1 MPLTGLGRSAS
12 VSAGTLA
19 HAADRV
25 ILDRQA
31 LAPFIRSCMPHGVR
45 HPGGETDRQSPCR
58 GRAARILA
66 RTIRMPPVSSI
77 WIPGRRWAPALGHPT
92 VRNPVGGHARE
103 RHGGARRRGPDHQG
117 AGGYGCPGA
126 SVLYL
131 GITLSDERGEGERA
145 HCRRSARMATP
156 RRSPVEVLRSGCSAR
171 MSCREGS
178 PNDVALPAQCLTAL
192 DRGSCAASA
201 AAGGPSRRST
211 GRDRPVGDRHLPN
224 GQNSGASATR
234 RTDNPVRGVVRPYL
248 RLATLRV
255 NGFIGGV
262 SDVGRITTPCR

>member
-1 MPLTGLGRSAS
+1 MTKR
-12 VSAGTLA
+12 LA
-19 HAADRV
+19 AHHSHAADRV

-45 HPGGETDRQSPCR
+45 HPGGETGRQSPCR

-103 RHGGARRRGPDHQG
+103 RHGGAGRRGPDHQG
-117 AGGYGCPGA
+117 AGGYGCPEA

-145 HCRRSARMATP
+145 QCRRYAQTSARCRSRRWPSRFGHSVASTSRADEDRWLHP
-156 RRSPVEVLRSGCSAR
+156 GADGRRSG
-171 MSCREGS
+171 
-178 PNDVALPAQCLTAL
+178 Q
-192 DRGSCAASA
+192 
-201 AAGGPSRRST
+201 SR
-211 GRDRPVGDRHLPN
+211 
-224 GQNSGASATR
+224 
-234 RTDNPVRGVVRPYL
+234 
-248 RLATLRV
+248 
-255 NGFIGGV
+255 
-262 SDVGRITTPCR
+262 

>member
-1 MPLTGLGRSAS
+1 VRRPRIRQMLPDDQACGGERPISLHIYTSEPYM
-12 VSAGTLA
+12 GTRA

-77 WIPGRRWAPALGHPT
+77 WIPGRRWAPALDHPT

-103 RHGGARRRGPDHQG
+103 RHGGAGRRGPDHQG

-145 HCRRSARMATP
+145 HCRLIETLGRRYEPGRDGSELGRSVKRS
-156 RRSPVEVLRSGCSAR
+156 RRAGSSSACRPAGLGFRTTCRPAGTSPW
-171 MSCREGS
+171 
-178 PNDVALPAQCLTAL
+178 
-192 DRGSCAASA
+192 RGSKEA
-201 AAGGPSRRST
+201 
-211 GRDRPVGDRHLPN
+211 
-224 GQNSGASATR
+224 
-234 RTDNPVRGVVRPYL
+234 
-248 RLATLRV
+248 
-255 NGFIGGV
+255 
-262 SDVGRITTPCR
+262 

>member
-1 MPLTGLGRSAS
+1 M
-12 VSAGTLA
+12 GTRA

-77 WIPGRRWAPALGHPT
+77 WIPGRRWAPALDHPT

-103 RHGGARRRGPDHQG
+103 RHGGAGRRGPDHQG

-145 HCRRSARMATP
+145 HCRRSVRRRLPERRARSLCVPRARGWRWSRTSTWHKVP
-156 RRSPVEVLRSGCSAR
+156 RRRAGQSLCQAMRRRACL
-171 MSCREGS
+171 GS
-178 PNDVALPAQCLTAL
+178 P
-192 DRGSCAASA
+192 G
-201 AAGGPSRRST
+201 SRRCRARPKSHL
-211 GRDRPVGDRHLPN
+211 GPPVGADSPQKPVPKSWR
-224 GQNSGASATR
+224 GTVA
-234 RTDNPVRGVVRPYL
+234 RT
-248 RLATLRV
+248 
-255 NGFIGGV
+255 
-262 SDVGRITTPCR
+262 CCW

>member
-1 MPLTGLGRSAS
+1 MGRLADAAEQGPKALLLDQPTDSLS
-12 VSAGTLA
+12 CRRQGHPGSPGAGT
-19 HAADRV
+19 
-25 ILDRQA
+25 
-31 LAPFIRSCMPHGVR
+31 FIRSCMPHGVR

-103 RHGGARRRGPDHQG
+103 RHGGACRRGPDHQS

-145 HCRRSARMATP
+145 HCRRSVFTETTIDCKAVPPQIALFCRGPAVLARPMGASWRLGDTGW
-156 RRSPVEVLRSGCSAR
+156 SSG
-171 MSCREGS
+171 REGVPCRRIMS
-178 PNDVALPAQCLTAL
+178 ISTAV
-192 DRGSCAASA
+192 STWPM
-201 AAGGPSRRST
+201 PSR
-211 GRDRPVGDRHLPN
+211 
-224 GQNSGASATR
+224 
-234 RTDNPVRGVVRPYL
+234 
-248 RLATLRV
+248 
-255 NGFIGGV
+255 
-262 SDVGRITTPCR
+262 